1 VLTLYLAAL
10 IFGLGT
16 FITQLLFSSEGSHGP
31 SESPQLDA
39 GGAPHDAGAEL
50 QPGPSLHS
58 ATEWASVFLSLRFYM
73 FAAIGVGVVGAPVTW
88 LGLSTPTLTL
98 AVSLATGLLLGLSA
112 AMGFRLLGR
121 QTLTSGAGP
130 AELVG
135 QVGRVLVACEKGR
148 RGKVRLKVRGQLI
161 DYLASTDEAR
171 LAPGSAVLVQEVQ
184 AEGLWVC
191 AAPIELLQDD
201 GDEAKLPEWRS

>member
-16 FITQLLFSSEGSHGP
+16 FITQLLFSSEASHGP
-31 SESPQLDA
+31 SDSPRLEL
-39 GGAPHDAGAEL
+39 GGAPHDPDLTG
-50 QPGPSLHS
+50 HS
-58 ATEWASVFLSLRFYM
+58 AAEWASVFLSLRFYM

-98 AVSLATGLLLGLSA
+98 VVSLATGLVLGVSA
-112 AMGFRLLGR
+112 ALGFRMIGR
-121 QTLTSGAGP
+121 QTLTSGTGP

-161 DYLASTDEAR
+161 DFLASTDEGR
-171 LAPGSAVLVQEVQ
+171 LEPGSVVLVQEVQ
-184 AEGLWVC
+184 AENLLVC
-191 AAPIELLQDD
+191 AAPIELLQDE